1 LTVCG
6 IFGLVDVGH
15 DDTRAALETIRSR
28 GPDGLYLQELELGV
42 TFGHARLA
50 VIDLACGTQPMSA
63 GNGRYTI
70 SYNGEIYNF
79 AALRGELERLGRK
92 FATQSDTEVIL
103 EGYAQWGEAVLERL
117 DGMFAFAIWDRD
129 EKALFCA
136 RDRIGIKPF
145 FYAHGTAAKGGFV
158 FASTLAPF
166 MAFKWM
172 QHRLNFEAVRDYLAF
187 QTPFAPHSFLT
198 SVAQLPPAHCLTWSR
213 NGKVKL
219 RRYWSIPRAGI
230 SAPDAAALIEASD
243 QAIAE
248 SVRRQLVADVPIGVF
263 LSGGIDS
270 SLIVHYMAK
279 GGARPIRTYSVRFPE
294 AELDE
299 TSAAQDVA
307 NAFGTE
313 HTVFDAEDISGEA
326 WLKHVTA
333 LDQPLADPAYIPL
346 ASLSRL
352 TRSSVTVA
360 LSGDGGDELFGGYA
374 RFLDTEAKYPASAWQ
389 PILAALIRAG
399 LAPTGLTRRT
409 LSGRAMVDYR
419 KVELGNYPG
428 TRKDVATYLAPDAL
442 AQASPDRTLE
452 AWHKLIDEFG
462 GVTDTDA
469 LMRADLWTYLSENCL
484 VKTDR
489 ASMAF
494 GLETRVPLLGNPVT
508 DLILRYPSSVHFDP
522 QPKAILRALAQR
534 YLPRSVW
541 GRPKHGFSVPLQRYF
556 NGAWQDVAGDLVSRT
571 RDIAPWL
578 RGEAVDALWSA
589 SRRKQGSRRLMY
601 TFLVLLAW
609 LDRNRSHV
617 TA

>member
-1 LTVCG
+1 
-6 IFGLVDVGH
+6 
-15 DDTRAALETIRSR
+15 
-28 GPDGLYLQELELGV
+28 
-42 TFGHARLA
+42 
-50 VIDLACGTQPMSA
+50 MSG

-79 AALRGELERLGRK
+79 AALRAELEKLGRM
-92 FATQSDTEVIL
+92 FVTQSDTEVIL

-117 DGMFAFAIWDRD
+117 DGMFAFAIWDRS
-129 EKALFCA
+129 EKTLFCA
-136 RDRIGIKPF
+136 RDRVGIKPF
-145 FYAHGTAAKGGFV
+145 FYAQGAAANGGFV

-166 MAFKWM
+166 MALKWM

-187 QTPFAPHSFLT
+187 QTPFAPHSFFT
-198 SVAQLPPAHCLTWSR
+198 SVAQLPPAHCLTWR
-213 NGKVKL
+213 RGGEVKL
-219 RRYWSIPRAGI
+219 RRYWSIPRA
-230 SAPDAAALIEASD
+230 DAAAPNRAELIEACD
-243 QAIAE
+243 HAIAE

-270 SLIVHYMAK
+270 SLVVHYMARA
-279 GGARPIRTYSVRFPE
+279 GARPIRTFSVRFPE

-299 TSAAQDVA
+299 TSSAQDVA
-307 NAFGTE
+307 NVFGTE
-313 HTVFDAEDISGEA
+313 HTVFDAEDITGEA
-326 WLKHVTA
+326 WLRHVTA

-360 LSGDGGDELFGGYA
+360 LSGDGGDELFGGYP
-374 RFLDTEAKYPASAWQ
+374 RFLDTETKYPAKAWQ
-389 PILAALIRAG
+389 PILAALIRAE
-399 LAPTGLTRRT
+399 LAPSSLTRRT

-428 TRKDVATYLAPDAL
+428 TRKDIAAYLAPDAL
-442 AQASPDRTLE
+442 AQAHPQRTLE
-452 AWHKLIDEFG
+452 VWHKLIDELG
-462 GVTDTDA
+462 GVADTDA

-508 DLILRYPSSVHFDP
+508 DLILRSPSSVHFDP
-522 QPKAILRALAQR
+522 KPKAILRALAER
-534 YLPRSVW
+534 HLPRSVW

-556 NGAWQDVAGDLVSRT
+556 NGAWHDVAGDLVSRT

-578 RGEAVDALWSA
+578 RAGAVEALWTA

-609 LDRNRSHV
+609 LDRNRPHV
-617 TA
+617 AA